1 MSKIVNVVDG
11 DYKIKV
17 NNSQRI
23 TLDVGPGNQ
32 GTGQGAV
39 HITGDLIVKGTTT
52 TINTEEL
59 TIEDRVLTIAKTI
72 DINADDPQN
81 PQYGGIQDD
90 PTWGKFAGIEIERG
104 SFPDAFFG
112 FDEVIDWINPNARE
126 GAFVFKDQNDSLLG
140 IRTNSITTGAGDLHL
155 ISQGNGITEK
165 PVVTVT
171 GVTNYEQN
179 VFEYTNGNITGTVLK
194 PDALTNA
201 QSVIDWVDYNFA
213 NVFLR
218 QIGDGTQTIS
228 SIEIDDEENTG
239 QRSVI
244 TFKIDNNVV
253 ATVYDDSF
261 EFDKVRISGTTIETI
276 STGDSDLTLRA
287 NGTGSIR
294 IDDMLHINSTP
305 SDDDATLIPATAP
318 DEGVKLYVSDQ
329 YSGKT
334 GIYFIN
340 AENNR
345 DELVS
350 KNRALLFGMIF

>member
-1 MSKIVNVVDG
+1 MSKIVNVVSG

-17 NNSQRI
+17 TDSQRI

-32 GTGQGAV
+32 GTGAGAV
-39 HITGDLIVKGTTT
+39 HITGDLIVQGTTT

-72 DINADDPQN
+72 DITADDPQN
-81 PQYGGIQDD
+81 PQYGGIQTD
-90 PTWGKFAGIEIERG
+90 PTWGRFAGIEIERG
-104 SFPDAFFG
+104 SFPDAFVG
-112 FDEVIDWINPNARE
+112 FDEDIDWINPTARS
-126 GAFVFKDQNDSLLG
+126 GAFIFKDQNDSLLG

-179 VFEYTNGNITGTVLK
+179 VFQYTAGALTGTVLK

-201 QSVIDWVDYNFA
+201 QSLIDWVDYNFA

-253 ATVYDDSF
+253 AAVYDDSF
-261 EFDKVRISGTTIETI
+261 EFDEIRISGTTIETI

-305 SDDDATLIPATAP
+305 SDDDTTLFPGFAP
-318 DEGVKLYVSDQ
+318 DEGVKLYVNNQ

-350 KNRALLFGMIF
+350 KNRALLFGMLF